1 MAAAVTATLVVA
13 LAIQHDTVLAI
24 IFAVGSASF
33 VVDAIRRIRRRP
45 GARTN

>member
-33 VVDAIRRIRRRP
+33 VVDARRRIRRRP